1 MDYPEIQAFPQVDP
15 MVDREAFVKLRAPYF
30 GASSA
35 ATLFG
40 ENPYESAAD
49 LWLNKVCG
57 AVVEETRAM
66 RRGNHMEAA
75 VANWFGVEYGLE
87 NGGPS
92 RTVRKAE
99 HMYVLG
105 HLAATPDYWMD
116 DDLVEIKTTAHT
128 TDVPLAQWVFQVQ
141 AQMLCTGSQ
150 RAYIVWVDSTLN
162 IQWEVIEANPDT
174 QESIFIRSKAF
185 MDAVHEE
192 FMPEWI
198 EREARHVIAMFPDPV
213 DAIESGER
221 GMELVADYWSH
232 KSAAKHYEEAAAKC
246 RDELFSLAGNHDTI
260 TLDGKEIA
268 TLWSRKLAAS
278 FNHKRFRE
286 DQPDMYLKYMN
297 EASTTR
303 VLQIPKNIKAA
314 IELGAQ

>member
-15 MVDREAFVKLRAPYF
+15 MVDRATFNKLRAPYF

-35 ATLFG
+35 STLFG

-49 LWLNKVCG
+49 LWLNKVAG
-57 AVVEETRAM
+57 TVVEETRAM

-75 VANWFGVEYGLE
+75 VADWFGVEYGLE
-87 NGGPS
+87 NGGPA
-92 RTVRKAE
+92 RAVRKAE

-128 TDVPLAQWVFQVQ
+128 TDVPLTQWVFQVQ
-141 AQMLCTGSQ
+141 AQMLCTGAP
-150 RAYIVWVDSTLN
+150 RAYVVWVDATLD

-174 QESIFIRSKAF
+174 QEAIFTRSKAF
-185 MDAVHEE
+185 MDSVAEE

-198 EREARHVIAMFPDPV
+198 EREARHVIAMFPDPS
-213 DAIESGER
+213 DSIEAGEH

-232 KSAAKHYEEAAAKC
+232 KAAAKHYDEAAAKC
-246 RDELFSLAGNHDTI
+246 RDELFDLAGNHDAI
-260 TLDGKEIA
+260 TLDGVEIA
-268 TLWSRKLAAS
+268 TLRSRKLAAS
-278 FNHKRFRE
+278 FNLRRFR
-286 DQPDMYLKYMN
+286 DDHPNIYM
-297 EASTTR
+297 EYMGEPSSTRALT
-303 VLQIPKNIKAA
+303 IPKNIKAA

>member
-1 MDYPEIQAFPQVDP
+1 MEYPEIQAFPQVDP
-15 MVDREAFVKLRAPYF
+15 MVDRETFNKLRAPYF

-35 ATLFG
+35 STLFG

-49 LWLNKVCG
+49 LWLSKVAG
-57 AVVEETRAM
+57 TVIEETQAM
-66 RRGNHMEAA
+66 RRGNHLESA
-75 VANWFGVEYGLE
+75 VAGWFGVEYGIE
-87 NGGPS
+87 NEGS
-92 RTVRKAE
+92 TQVVRKAE

-105 HLAATPDYWMD
+105 HLAATPDYWMG
-116 DDLVEIKTTAHT
+116 DDLVEIKTTARM

-141 AQMLCTGSQ
+141 AQMLCTGAR
-150 RAYIVWVDSTLN
+150 RAYIVWVDATLN
-162 IQWEVIEANPDT
+162 IQWELIEANADT
-174 QESIFIRSKAF
+174 QESIFTRSKAF
-185 MDAVHEE
+185 MDAVQEE

-213 DAIESGER
+213 DSIECGEH

-232 KSAAKHYEEAAAKC
+232 KSAAKHYDEAASKC
-246 RDELFSLAGNHDTI
+246 RDELFSLAGNHDTV
-260 TLDGKEIA
+260 TLDGTEIA
-268 TLWSRKLAAS
+268 TLRSRKLAAS
-278 FNHKRFRE
+278 FNQKRFRE
-286 DQPDMYLKYMN
+286 DQPEMYLEYMG